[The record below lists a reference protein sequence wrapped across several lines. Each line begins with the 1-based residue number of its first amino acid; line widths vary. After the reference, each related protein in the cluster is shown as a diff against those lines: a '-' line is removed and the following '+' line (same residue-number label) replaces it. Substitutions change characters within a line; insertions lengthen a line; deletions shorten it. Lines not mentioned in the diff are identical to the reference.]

1 MIHPRLSLLAAAG
14 VLAFA
19 MAGPGARAQG
29 TAAQRVACTGDAF
42 SFCSADIP
50 NVPRI
55 TACLRRN
62 RSNIS
67 TACQQAMSVVAE
79 DARHERAAP

>member
-1 MIHPRLSLLAAAG
+1 MTTRLLAVLFALGGVSAG
-14 VLAFA
+14 AP
-19 MAGPGARAQG
+19 AGAQG

-42 SFCSADIP
+42 SFCAADIP

-62 RSNIS
+62 RSSIS
-67 TACQQAMSVVAE
+67 AACQQAMSLVAE
-79 DARHERAAP
+79 DARHARSGP